1 MIWRTVFAST
11 VIVAFVMAGA
21 SAQTPAAPQT
31 PDQRVAALKKSL
43 AESQANLRK
52 FEWIETT
59 VISLKGEEKSRKQL
73 RCYYG
78 ADGKIQKLPIAGAA
92 PAPAAQSGGRRGGRA
107 AQAIVE
113 KKKDEMQDYMESAV
127 ALVHQ
132 YLPPSPERIQKSKDA
147 GKLAVVPQDQG
158 RVRLDFSD
166 YLLPGD
172 RMSLIANAATNSLA
186 ALTVATYLEKKD
198 DVVGLDVQFA
208 TLTDGTSYTAKT
220 TLDAKAK
227 NVRVVVTNTGHKP
240 LAPGHEA
247 AFTAFRQSRR

>member
-1 MIWRTVFAST
+1 MYLRMTVA
-11 VIVAFVMAGA
+11 IVAVLVGLTTPRVG
-21 SAQTPAAPQT
+21 AQTPAATQT

-43 AESQANLRK
+43 AESQASLRK

-59 VISLKGEEKSRKQL
+59 VLSLKGEEKSRKQL

-78 ADGKIQKLPIAGAA
+78 ADGKIQKLPITGAA

-107 AQAIVE
+107 AQAVVA

-147 GKLAVVPQDQG
+147 GKLAVVPLDQG

-172 RMSLIANAATNSLA
+172 RMSITANAATNSLA

-198 DVVGLDVQFA
+198 DVVALDVQFGA
-208 TLTDGTSYTAKT
+208 LTDGTSYTAKT

-247 AFTAFRQSRR
+247 ALTAIR

>member
-1 MIWRTVFAST
+1 MFMKRLAVVLTLLGGLLVSG
-11 VIVAFVMAGA
+11 VR
-21 SAQTPAAPQT
+21 AQTPVPAQT

-43 AESQANLRK
+43 AESQASLRK

-59 VISLKGEEKSRKQL
+59 VLSLKGEEKSRKQL

-78 ADGKIQKLPIAGAA
+78 ADGKVQKLPIADAA
-92 PAPAAQSGGRRGGRA
+92 PAAAAQSGGRRGGRA
-107 AQAIVE
+107 AQAIVA

-147 GKLAVVPQDQG
+147 GKVAVVPQDQG

-172 RMSLIANAATNSLA
+172 RMSITVNAATSSLA

-198 DVVGLDVQFA
+198 DVVALDVQFG

-240 LAPGHEA
+240 LG
-247 AFTAFRQSRR
+247 TGTR